1 MVLRLDMARAR
12 RFGATSVGTLALA
25 LLVLP
30 ACSKKKPDAGAV
42 ASASASAGK
51 KRLTPELAK
60 KTLAKVGDRVITLG
74 EYEAT
79 LDRMDP
85 FERMRYQ
92 SVDRRK
98 RLLDEMIEVEL
109 LSQEARR
116 RGLDKAPETQERLR
130 QILREQM
137 LEDLRKGAPVPNDI
151 PEPEL
156 KAYYDAHKDE
166 FAEPERRRVAAIV
179 VETAAAAKT
188 ALAKALT
195 ATPAAWGEL
204 VESRSTQ
211 RGARQMAAGPSEL
224 AGDLGI
230 VGPPG
235 HVRGANPRVPEPVRE
250 AVFKIEKP
258 GSTYPEV
265 VAADGKFYVIRLVSS
280 TPARERKY
288 EDSERAIRTAVV
300 QARIREKEQ
309 ALEQELRK
317 KFPVTV
323 DEAALAKMPMPAPNT
338 AAAPPAPGKPD
349 LRMLPTLGA
358 PRLPM
363 QPTPGQP
370 TPAQPAPAQPAPP
383 PKAP

>member
-1 MVLRLDMARAR
+1 MVLRLDMAKAR

-25 LLVLP
+25 LFALP
-30 ACSKKKPDAGAV
+30 ACSKKKEDTGAV
-42 ASASASAGK
+42 ASASASAGRK
-51 KRLTPELAK
+51 KLTPELAK

-79 LDRMDP
+79 LERMDP

-92 SVDRRK
+92 SQDRRK
-98 RLLDEMIEVEL
+98 RLLDDMIEVEL

-130 QILREQM
+130 QLLREQM
-137 LEDLRKGAPVPNDI
+137 LEDLRKGAPTPNDI

-156 KAYYDAHKDE
+156 RAYYDSHKDE

-179 VETAAAAKT
+179 LDYAPLAKT
-188 ALAKALT
+188 VLAKALT

-204 VESRSTQ
+204 VEQRSTQ
-211 RGARQMAAGPSEL
+211 RGARAMPSTPTEL

-235 HVRGANPRVPEPVRE
+235 HARGANPRVPDPVRE
-250 AVFKIEKP
+250 AVFKVEKA
-258 GSTYPEV
+258 GDTYPEV
-265 VAADGKFYVIRLVSS
+265 VAADGKFYVVRLMST

-300 QARIREKEQ
+300 QAKIREKEQ

-323 DEAALAKMPMPAPNT
+323 DEAALAKMPMPAPNPSST
-338 AAAPPAPGKPD
+338 PAPPGRPD
-349 LRMLPTLGA
+349 MRMLPTLGA

-363 QPTPGQP
+363 QPTPGG
-370 TPAQPAPAQPAPP
+370 TPPPPPPAPP